1 MVEISEILND
11 EFNLIQNFLQEEFLC
26 HYLNFVPEII
36 SEFFITHLYRI
47 KKIDELG
54 ANAIYTNIGELKD
67 IILDLCYI
75 IVKPVPGQSLIF
87 F

>member
-1 MVEISEILND
+1 MAYLKKNWLLGTGQGIDTNAFVVEISKILND
-11 EFNLIQNFLQEEFLC
+11 EFNLIQNFLQLEFLC

-54 ANAIYTNIGELKD
+54 ANAIYNL
-67 IILDLCYI
+67 L
-75 IVKPVPGQSLIF
+75 
-87 F
+87 